1 MDKNL
6 GLGKYK
12 SDSQVSHWLKQY
24 NHVESGKMWFETI
37 MIMKLVKKVYHRN
50 ATRNEFTIPL
60 NISFPT
66 GKQAILM

>member
-12 SDSQVSHWLKQY
+12 SDSQVSHWLKKY

-37 MIMKLVKKVYHRN
+37 MIMKLVKKS
-50 ATRNEFTIPL
+50 
-60 NISFPT
+60 IS
-66 GKQAILM
+66 QECN

>member
-12 SDSQVSHWLKQY
+12 SDSQVSHWLKKY

-37 MIMKLVKKVYHRN
+37 MIMKLVKKY
-50 ATRNEFTIPL
+50 I
-60 NISFPT
+60 T
-66 GKQAILM
+66 GMQLEMNSQFL